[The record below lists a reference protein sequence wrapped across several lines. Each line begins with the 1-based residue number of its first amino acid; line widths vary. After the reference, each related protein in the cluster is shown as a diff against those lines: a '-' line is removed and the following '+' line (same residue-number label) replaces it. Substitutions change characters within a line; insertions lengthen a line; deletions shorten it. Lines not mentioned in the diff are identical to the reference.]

1 MLKITGPSAGLS
13 RALSASAAAAAYV
26 LYIATI
32 PAANLLITHVGAVGV
47 GFGLTAPAAV
57 FTAGLALVLRDLVH
71 EVAGRAA
78 VLVAI
83 AAGTLL
89 SYLLADPGLALASA
103 VAFAVAE
110 LVDMAVYTPV
120 RKHGLRKTL
129 LLACAR
135 FSRRARRA
143 LAGESQRPARGRLV
157 AAVAASNAVGLVV
170 DSLLFLSLAF
180 GSLHFLPG
188 QVLAKAEM
196 TLAAVVVLHLIGMR
210 RRPA

>member
-1 MLKITGPSAGLS
+1 M
-13 RALSASAAAAAYV
+13 AAYV

-32 PAANLLITHVGAVGV
+32 PAANLLITHVGAVSV

-71 EVAGRAA
+71 EVAGRSA

-83 AAGTLL
+83 ATGTLL
-89 SYLLADPGLALASA
+89 SYLGADPGLALASA
-103 VAFAVAE
+103 VAFGVAE
-110 LVDMAVYTPV
+110 LVDMAVYSPV
-120 RKHGLRKTL
+120 RKHGLRKAL
-129 LLACAR
+129 LLARAR
-135 FSRRARRA
+135 FSRRARRT
-143 LAGESQRPARGRLV
+143 LAWESQRPARGRLV

-188 QVLAKAEM
+188 QILAKAEM

>member
-71 EVAGRAA
+71 EVAGRSA

-89 SYLLADPGLALASA
+89 SYLMADPGLAVASA

-120 RKHGLRKTL
+120 RKHGLRKAL

-143 LAGESQRPARGRLV
+143 LAWESPRPAGGRLV

-170 DSLLFLSLAF
+170 DSLLCLSLAF